1 MYITFFFQI
10 NNKLAPSKTIKNIQR
25 KLGRE
30 VTLHIRRSYA
40 QCVFNEPRPD
50 EDVSSDPDSPP
61 SSIRV
66 PAVPRVINRSVKF
79 FFF

>member
-1 MYITFFFQI
+1 MIIATEC
-10 NNKLAPSKTIKNIQR
+10 SER
-25 KLGRE
+25 DRE